1 MSDRVCGTCGS
12 MWANE
17 FSFCP
22 HDGAPLSVPRGAS
35 REARGSANDPGRS
48 AQATTRVSD
57 DVRSQVRALT
67 PRAPLSRAPFGR
79 VVSEEGAGVGPSFA
93 DRVFAKEKLHH
104 PAALCETAAYVR
116 PAVSMTSG
124 ERDTP
129 MNNAPP
135 AETRRGFHALRS
147 PRDRAR

>member
-12 MWANE
+12 MWTSE

-22 HDGAPLSVPRGAS
+22 HDGASLSAPRVAS
-35 REARGSANDPGRS
+35 RAARGPGSDPGRP
-48 AQATTRVSD
+48 AQAPARVSD
-57 DVRSQVRALT
+57 DVRGQVRALT
-67 PRAPLSRAPFGR
+67 PRAPLARAPFGR
-79 VVSEEGAGVGPSFA
+79 VGSDEDADVGPSFA

-129 MNNAPP
+129 MSYTPP